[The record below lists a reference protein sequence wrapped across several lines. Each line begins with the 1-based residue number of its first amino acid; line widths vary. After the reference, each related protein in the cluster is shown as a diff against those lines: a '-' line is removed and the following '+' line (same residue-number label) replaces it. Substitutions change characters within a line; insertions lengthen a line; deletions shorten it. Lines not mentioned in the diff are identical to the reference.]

1 MAQDERSEVAAA
13 GHRAL
18 ASLERAADAL
28 GSASRWGVFDI
39 FLGGAVSSLV
49 KHAHLGE
56 AREALQ
62 AARDD
67 LYDFTNELRGHSGIE
82 ALRVEVGTLNTVLDI
97 LLDNPVVDLYV
108 QKKIDDAQDE
118 VDAAIAAT
126 RTLLARIEGGE

>member
-1 MAQDERSEVAAA
+1 MARDERDAVVAA

-28 GSASRWGVFDI
+28 ESASKWGVFDI
-39 FLGGAVSSLV
+39 LLGGALSSLV
-49 KHAHLGE
+49 KHARLGE

-67 LYDFTNELRGHSGIE
+67 LYEFTQELRGNSSIE
-82 ALRVEVGTLNTVLDI
+82 ALHVNVGTLNTAIDI

-118 VDAAIAAT
+118 VDAAIKAT